1 MLCFNFVP
9 WSQPNYVIKGWWGE
23 SQVCTKMPYHRESFR
38 WAYINVFLSKIQSWL
53 KESGKTS
60 SKQSHCGLGSK
71 VKGCGQSSCK
81 GKHRK
86 TFVAGWDI
94 SLLSC
99 VEYSVKHSGQLRKT
113 RGAGGLRKRAGKVTP
128 GRKAKLS
135 VFSQLPFNTLA
146 TSALAP
152 SECGWGL
159 TFTQWLTGCTHVTQ
173 QTFW

>member
-1 MLCFNFVP
+1 MFRNGL
-9 WSQPNYVIKGWWGE
+9 
-23 SQVCTKMPYHRESFR
+23 SQVCTKMPYHRETFR

-71 VKGCGQSSCK
+71 VKGCGQNSCK

-94 SLLSC
+94 SLLTC
-99 VEYSVKHSGQLRKT
+99 AEYLVKHSGQLRKT
-113 RGAGGLRKRAGKVTP
+113 RGVGGLHKWAGKVTP

-135 VFSQLPFNTLA
+135 VSSQLPFNTVA
-146 TSALAP
+146 KSAPAP
-152 SECGWGL
+152 SECGVGFNVYTMADRMYPCDPANIL
-159 TFTQWLTGCTHVTQ
+159 ITNKTALHFMR
-173 QTFW
+173 